1 MVLVQS
7 AWAIRWAASKAA
19 MPEKTPLL
27 MSTGAAGAGAG
38 VARVRAL
45 ELGLGLELVVVLG
58 GGLDCGVLI
67 GGLAGGG
74 GGQAW
79 RGSEQGDRLRINRL
93 GLGSA

>member
-27 MSTGAAGAGAG
+27 MSTGGAGAGAG

-58 GGLDCGVLI
+58 GGLVI
-67 GGLAGGG
+67 GGLAGGC
-74 GGQAW
+74 
-79 RGSEQGDRLRINRL
+79 
-93 GLGSA
+93 

>member
-38 VARVRAL
+38 VVRVRAL
-45 ELGLGLELVVVLG
+45 ELGLGLELVVALG
-58 GGLDCGVLI
+58 GGLVI
-67 GGLAGGG
+67 GGLAGG
-74 GGQAW
+74 
-79 RGSEQGDRLRINRL
+79 
-93 GLGSA
+93 

>member
-7 AWAIRWAASKAA
+7 AWAIRWAASMAA

-45 ELGLGLELVVVLG
+45 ELGLGLGLVLVLG
-58 GGLDCGVLI
+58 GGLVI
-67 GGLAGGG
+67 GGLAGG
-74 GGQAW
+74 
-79 RGSEQGDRLRINRL
+79 
-93 GLGSA
+93 

>member
-1 MVLVQS
+1 MVLVQR

-45 ELGLGLELVVVLG
+45 ELGLGLELVLVLG
-58 GGLDCGVLI
+58 GELVI
-67 GGLAGGG
+67 GGLAALDWCGRELVE
-74 GGQAW
+74 A
-79 RGSEQGDRLRINRL
+79 DVVAVL
-93 GLGSA
+93 GEMG